1 MKISEIIGATIN
13 VAILSVFYT
22 SIGGLISYMLFYVVS
37 VYDEAWQKKSVLF
50 QLSDVMIEL
59 SLVGI
64 LAFWVTYNI
73 KEAPPIFK
81 VSKEM
86 DSLVDTYVSGIFFA
100 YAMFLFLEFLDD
112 KIRFLYAKYLSP
124 RKMEVNK
131 V

>member
-1 MKISEIIGATIN
+1 MKVKEIIGATIN

-22 SIGGLISYMLFYVVS
+22 SLGGLISYGLFQFVS
-37 VYDEAWQKKSVLF
+37 PYDEKWEKQSTIYQILDIMA
-50 QLSDVMIEL
+50 EL

-64 LAFWVTYNI
+64 LAFWITYNI

-86 DSLVDTYVSGIFFA
+86 DSLVDTYISGIFFA
-100 YAMFLFLEFLDD
+100 YAMFLFLEYLDS
-112 KIRFLYAKYLSP
+112 KIKFLYQKYLST

>member
-1 MKISEIIGATIN
+1 MKTSEIAGATVN

-22 SIGGLISYMLFYVVS
+22 GLGALISYGLFYF
-37 VYDEAWQKKSVLF
+37 VYPFSEEWKKGTLGF
-50 QLSDVMIEL
+50 QLLDIVAEL

-64 LAFWVTYNI
+64 LAFWITYNI

-86 DSLVDTYVSGIFFA
+86 DSLVDTYISGIFFA

-112 KIRFLYAKYLSP
+112 KIKFLYQKYLTP

>member
-1 MKISEIIGATIN
+1 MKLQEILGATVN

-22 SIGGLISYMLFYVVS
+22 SIGGLISYALFYFVS
-37 VYDEAWQKKSVLF
+37 AYDKEWEKKSLLF
-50 QLSDVMIEL
+50 QVVDVITEL

-64 LAFWVTYNI
+64 LAFWITYNI

-100 YAMFLFLEFLDD
+100 YAMFLFLEYLDD
-112 KIRFLYAKYLSP
+112 KIRFLYRKYLSP

>member
-1 MKISEIIGATIN
+1 MKLQEILGATVN

-22 SIGGLISYMLFYVVS
+22 SIGGFISYLLSFVV
-37 VYDEAWQKKSVLF
+37 YPFDQEWKKGSLGF
-50 QLSDVMIEL
+50 QLLDIISEL

-64 LAFWVTYNI
+64 LAFWITYNI
-73 KEAPPIFK
+73 REAPPIFK

-86 DSLVDTYVSGIFFA
+86 DSLVDTYISGIFFA
-100 YAMFLFLEFLDD
+100 YSMFLFLQFLDD
-112 KIRFLYAKYLSP
+112 KIRFLYAKYLDP